1 VSAPPRPFEIDLE
14 ALEALPDAEREQ
26 AHSDLRAFRE
36 MVEANPLWA
45 FLPHRGEQ
53 EYRET
58 HGIPLTGSE
67 SRGQVEFLEL
77 TPKGVFLG
85 AVVAGNRFGKTH
97 INIVDALI
105 QTLPYELVPPWLHS
119 YKVLDPARREVLIRF
134 IGPDLDRWLERAVLR
149 KLQDLVPK
157 PALQG
162 GKFFGKG
169 GAWNGRT
176 HALTFADGSS
186 WDFLTHDMELD
197 AFASVELDRACFDE
211 EPTGIA
217 GERIYDETIR
227 GLADREGDIRFT
239 LTPVEGIGWLFT
251 ELSDENGDPR
261 QDAETWV
268 IQGDIDHNPHLTEK
282 GKAPLLK
289 RWEKSGE
296 IDQRKRGLWK
306 HREGLIFP
314 EYQRRIETGPLDD
327 AVGGHLRT
335 DRELRDG
342 RDESDSASR
351 GERAAP
357 VDERGNWRVPVFE
370 AIDPG
375 INADHPFALVV
386 AFLNTAETDP
396 YGRHD
401 VLEVFHAF
409 KTPDTV
415 AAAWAE
421 HIFELRA
428 ALGYQPQ
435 FTVIDPSAK
444 NRNPETGRKLQEALR
459 REGIH
464 TVLGQN
470 DRALT
475 YAEIRSRLVD
485 HRLRVWTTADRT
497 LGDEL
502 VNYRWKRASGRTE
515 DVARPEPV
523 KRNDDL
529 IDALRYMV
537 IRIPVWRGD
546 TVHGPEDSDD
556 PRRRL
561 VREDLKRLASRA
573 RGRRGKVGGVWP
585 S

>member
-1 VSAPPRPFEIDLE
+1 
-14 ALEALPDAEREQ
+14 
-26 AHSDLRAFRE
+26 
-36 MVEANPLWA
+36 
-45 FLPHRGEQ
+45 
-53 EYRET
+53 
-58 HGIPLTGSE
+58 
-67 SRGQVEFLEL
+67 
-77 TPKGVFLG
+77 
-85 AVVAGNRFGKTH
+85 
-97 INIVDALI
+97 
-105 QTLPYELVPPWLHS
+105 
-119 YKVLDPARREVLIRF
+119 
-134 IGPDLDRWLERAVLR
+134 
-149 KLQDLVPK
+149 
-157 PALQG
+157 
-162 GKFFGKG
+162 
-169 GAWNGRT
+169 
-176 HALTFADGSS
+176 
-186 WDFLTHDMELD
+186 
-197 AFASVELDRACFDE
+197 
-211 EPTGIA
+211 
-217 GERIYDETIR
+217 
-227 GLADREGDIRFT
+227 
-239 LTPVEGIGWLFT
+239 
-251 ELSDENGDPR
+251 
-261 QDAETWV
+261 V

-351 GERAAP
+351 GGRRAPA
-357 VDERGNWRVPVFE
+357 DARGHWRVPVFE

-475 YAEIRSRLVD
+475 YAEIRGRLVD

-546 TVHGPEDSDD
+546 TVHGPEESDD

-561 VREDLKRLASRA
+561 VREDLKRIASRA
-573 RGRRGKVGGVWP
+573 RKRRGKVGGVW
-585 S
+585 

>member
-1 VSAPPRPFEIDLE
+1 VSAPARPFEIDLE

-26 AHSDLRAFRE
+26 AHADLRAFRT

-45 FLPHRGEQ
+45 FMPHRGEQ

-58 HGIPLTGSE
+58 HSIPPTGKE

-119 YKVLDPARREVLIRF
+119 YKVKDPAQREVLIRF

-149 KLQDLVPK
+149 KLQDLVPRD
-157 PALQG
+157 ALQG

-169 GAWNGRT
+169 GAWNART
-176 HALTFADGSS
+176 HVLQFDDGSS

-239 LTPVEGIGWLFT
+239 LTPVEGIGWLFS
-251 ELSDENGDPR
+251 ELSDSDGEPR
-261 QDAETWV
+261 QDDETWV
-268 IQGDIDHNPHLTEK
+268 VQGDIDHNPHLSEK

-314 EYQRRIETGPLDD
+314 EYQRRIESGPLEE
-327 AVGGHLRT
+327 APGGHLRA
-335 DRELRDG
+335 DRGLRAGRDG
-342 RDESDSASR
+342 EDVRSGGR
-351 GERAAP
+351 AP
-357 VDERGNWRVPVFE
+357 VDAAGAWRVPVFE

-375 INADHPFALVV
+375 INVDHPFAFLV
-386 AFLNTAETDP
+386 AFLNSTQTDV
-396 YGRHD
+396 YGRED
-401 VLEVFHAF
+401 VLEIFHAF
-409 KTPDTV
+409 KTPETV
-415 AAAWAE
+415 VAE
-421 HIFELRA
+421 QADYIKNLRA
-428 ALGYQPQ
+428 ALGYRPQ
-435 FTVIDPSAK
+435 FTVIDPAAK
-444 NRNPETGRKLQEALR
+444 NRNPETGRKLQEAFR

-475 YAEIRSRLVD
+475 YAEVRGRLVA
-485 HRLRVWTTADRT
+485 HRLRVWSSADRT
-497 LGDEL
+497 LGDEFA
-502 VNYRWKRASGRTE
+502 NYRWKRASGRTE

-529 IDALRYMV
+529 IDALRYMLL
-537 IRIPVWRGD
+537 RIPIWRGD
-546 TVHGPEDSDD
+546 TLLGPEESDD

-561 VREDLKRLASRA
+561 VRENLKQLRSRA
-573 RGRRGKVGGVWP
+573 RKRGKVGGVW
-585 S
+585 